1 MASSSG
7 GVGILISIRAAM
19 HADATW
25 KQAHATEYA
34 RLTEL
39 TSTTSTADDSR
50 SASPEPEVR
59 VGARTVPRQR
69 KRWWQELVR

>member
-25 KQAHATEYA
+25 KQAHSEYA
-34 RLTEL
+34 RLTEM
-39 TSTTSTADDSR
+39 TSTADNSR

-59 VGARTVPRQR
+59 VVRTVSHQR
-69 KRWWQELVR
+69 KRWWQEFVR